1 MSEIKKAQDITFP
14 RVDDATWKEVATAS
28 LKGRGTF
35 ASRLVSTTLD
45 GFDVQPLYTQL
56 SDSVGFPGVAPFT
69 RGSTALPNADEAW
82 EIRQE
87 FAHPD
92 LKTSNEQLLRDLS
105 RGVSGAVLVFDEGFS
120 RGTDN
125 ATSVG
130 LPVRSRNDM
139 RLLLDGAHLSMIG
152 IDLEAGINAHAA
164 LALLV
169 AQAEASGTAL
179 KDLRGTVGYD
189 PLSQLTHDG
198 SLPLSKAR
206 LFDLGA
212 DLVRW
217 TRAHA
222 PNLRPIAVGGRTVH
236 EAGASE
242 GQEIGWQLAAGIEW
256 MRALIARGISA
267 DDAAQSIT
275 FRSTVGR
282 DIFLEIGKL
291 RALRKT
297 WARALEA
304 IEVTEQYRAI
314 NLHVRG
320 SSATLSQR
328 DPWVNLL
335 RVTGHTYSAALVG
348 AQSITT
354 PSYDDVLAIPVEFG
368 RRMARNTQLIL
379 RDESHLRRVHDAVG
393 GSYYFE
399 ELTQRYADIAWT
411 TMQKI
416 EASGGAIAW
425 AISGALHDEI
435 AQTREKRDKDIA
447 TRKMPLT
454 GVSEYPNLAEK
465 DIDTPPT
472 PSVSP
477 ATNNATASQT
487 EQAIAQGTFDGAVAQ
502 AAIQDVQNDV
512 LASAIFRAIV
522 EADNTL
528 SAPAMPRKR
537 YARQWEALRDGAD
550 AFKDAHGD
558 FPQAF
563 LACVGRIPEHR
574 ARATFAQNLFG
585 AAGINAPMN
594 DGWETIEETVAAFKE
609 SEAPIACICS
619 TDARYQEIVEPLAQA
634 LRAAGAKKIVV
645 AGNPGNNQDAWT
657 QAGVDTAI
665 FMGCNALNTMRE
677 LLLSYGVTLHDN

>member
-1 MSEIKKAQDITFP
+1 MSEIKKAQEITFP

-35 ASRLVSTTLD
+35 ESRLVSTTLD

-56 SDSVGFPGVAPFT
+56 SDSSGFPGVAPFT
-69 RGSTALPNADEAW
+69 RGSTALPEPDEAW

-92 LKTSNEQLLRDLS
+92 FKTTNEQLLRDLS
-105 RGVSGAVLVFDEGFS
+105 RGVAGAILVLDEGFS

-125 ATSVG
+125 TVEVG
-130 LPVRSRNDM
+130 LPIRSLHDLRST
-139 RLLLDGAHLSMIG
+139 LDGAHLSMIS
-152 IDLEAGINAHAA
+152 IDLEAGINAHSA
-164 LALLV
+164 LALLISY
-169 AQAEASGTAL
+169 AEESGTAL
-179 KDLRGTVGYD
+179 QDLKGTIGYD
-189 PLSQLTHDG
+189 PFSQLAHDG

-217 TRAHA
+217 TRQHT
-222 PNLRPIAVGGRTVH
+222 PNLRPLAVGGRVVH

-256 MRALIARGISA
+256 MRALVARGISA

-291 RALRKT
+291 RALRQT

-304 IEVTEQYRAI
+304 IGVTEAHRAM

-335 RVTGHTYSAALVG
+335 RVTGHAYSAALGG
-348 AQSITT
+348 AQSVTT
-354 PSYDDVLAIPVEFG
+354 PSYDDVLAVPVEFG

-399 ELTQRYADIAWT
+399 ALTQRYADIAWT
-411 TMQKI
+411 VMQTI
-416 EASGGAIAW
+416 EASGGALAW
-425 AISGALHDEI
+425 AISGSLHDEI
-435 AQTREKRDKDIA
+435 ARTREQRDKNIA
-447 TRKMPLT
+447 TRRMPVT
-454 GVSEYPNLAEK
+454 GVSEYPNLTEK
-465 DIDTPPT
+465 TIDTPST
-472 PSVSP
+472 PSVQP
-477 ATNNATASQT
+477 ASSAPPADNTQ
-487 EQAIAQGTFDGAVAQ
+487 QAIAQGQFDGAIAQ
-502 AAIQDVQNDV
+502 AAIQDIKNDV
-512 LASAIFRAIV
+512 LTSSIFHAIT
-522 EADNTL
+522 EEDNTL
-528 SAPAMPRKR
+528 SAPAMPRQR

-550 AFKDAHGD
+550 AFKDQHGD
-558 FPQAF
+558 LPQAF

-585 AAGINAPMN
+585 AAGIHAPVN
-594 DGWETIEETVAAFKE
+594 DGWETIEEVVQAFKE
-609 SEAPIACICS
+609 SNAPIACICS
-619 TDARYQEIVEPLAQA
+619 TDARYQEIVEPLAKA
-634 LRAAGAKKIVV
+634 LTDAGAQRIVV
-645 AGNPGNNQDAWT
+645 AGKPGANQDAWT
-657 QAGVDTAI
+657 QAGVHTAI
-665 FMGCNALNTMRE
+665 YVGCNALQTMRE
-677 LLLSYGVTLHDN
+677 LLLSYDVTLHDN